1 MNTTT
6 TAELPTTTAPPRPR
20 SRFMRILRQAG
31 IDLLYLTLG
40 LVTSIIAFV
49 VWVTGGTVSLSLAV
63 FIVGLFA
70 AIGTVYVFRWS
81 ANLDRRLARL
91 ELGEAIASRYR
102 TVPEG
107 TGWLRR
113 LWILL
118 GDRQTW
124 RDFAWLVLH
133 SVIGFTFGVVALSL
147 VGSVIGA
154 VTIPAWWTF
163 LPSDAQVAW
172 YQLDSWG
179 AAFLTAGLGL
189 ALAVVTVPILRLMAI
204 GESQLARF
212 LLRPSS
218 KEQLEERVEQ
228 LATTRAGA
236 VAGAQ
241 ADLERIERDLHDG
254 AQARLVALAMEL
266 GMAEERAVANPEA
279 AREMVVR
286 ARAEAL
292 TALAELRDLARG
304 MRPALLAERGL
315 RAAIEALATRSPLPT
330 TTRFEGDLDGLS
342 QQAET
347 AAYFVVAETLTNA
360 TKHGDA
366 GHVEISVRR
375 ADGLDL
381 EIVDDGRGGADPNG
395 AGLTGLRR
403 RVEALDGTFSVTSPI
418 GGPTVIRAELPDRA
432 GP

>member
-1 MNTTT
+1 MSTTT
-6 TAELPTTTAPPRPR
+6 TADLSPSTEARRPWAWR
-20 SRFMRILRQAG
+20 VLAQAARD
-31 IDLLYLTLG
+31 IEYLTLG
-40 LVTSIIAFV
+40 LVTSIVAFV
-49 VWVTGGTVSLSLAV
+49 VWVTGGTLSLSLAV
-63 FIVGLFA
+63 FIVGLFV
-70 AIGTVYVFRWS
+70 AIGTVYAFRWA

-91 ELGEAIASRYR
+91 QLGAPIASRYR
-102 TVPEG
+102 TVPNG

-118 GDRQTW
+118 RDRQTW

-133 SVIGFTFGVVALSL
+133 SVIGFGFGVAALSL
-147 VGSVIGA
+147 VGSALGLI
-154 VTIPAWWTF
+154 TIPAWWTF

-172 YQLDSWG
+172 YDLDSWG
-179 AAFLTAGLGL
+179 AAFTSTGLGL
-189 ALAVVTVPILRLMAI
+189 ALAVVTIPILRLMAI
-204 GESQLARF
+204 AESRLALF

-266 GMAEERAVANPEA
+266 GMAEERAVADPEA

-286 ARAEAL
+286 AREEAL

-315 RAAIEALATRSPLPT
+315 RAAIEALAARSPLPT
-330 TTRFEGDLDGLS
+330 TTTFEGDLESVS
-342 QQAET
+342 QGAET

-375 ADGLDL
+375 GDGLEV
-381 EIVDDGRGGADPNG
+381 EIVDDGRGGADPDG

-403 RVEALDGTFSVTSPI
+403 RVEALDGTLSVTSPI
-418 GGPTVIRAELPDRA
+418 GGPTVVRAELPDRPTA
-432 GP
+432 